1 MKAVHTETQK
11 SEEEAGINYKIKMA
25 AWQIMGKLICFA
37 HPNTHTMALSGG
49 RTKLKNGDARQLDP
63 LLTLA

>member
-1 MKAVHTETQK
+1 
-11 SEEEAGINYKIKMA
+11 MA

-63 LLTLA
+63 LLTLPWRPRARILN